1 MGNLRDDTPASERWR
16 SLPLRPGLTEKMTEK
31 QTPRNHPQGPSQVSR
46 SPDSRRGRSGAWG
59 GCGGAVGGRGGRAQG
74 SKENQPPPRRQA
86 EHTGS
91 RPAFLRQSEHTPG
104 LVITGLLP
112 CFRKKNAS
120 FPFHRNIHDPSFSW
134 NFLGL
139 SCHVRSLASALTKA
153 ISGLR
158 YFLPAM
164 LKRQK
169 TCPRNLSVCTRPPVA
184 PLLLNGNHSPLVLAV
199 THCVGAE
206 GRAQVRR

>member
-1 MGNLRDDTPASERWR
+1 MG
-16 SLPLRPGLTEKMTEK
+16 
-31 QTPRNHPQGPSQVSR
+31 H
-46 SPDSRRGRSGAWG
+46 
-59 GCGGAVGGRGGRAQG
+59 GGAVGAMGGHREGHGGRAQC
-74 SKENQPPPRRQA
+74 SQENHPPTHRQA

-91 RPAFLRQSEHTPG
+91 RPAFLRQSEHTPL

-120 FPFHRNIHDPSFSW
+120 FPFHRNIHDPPFSW

-139 SCHVRSLASALTKA
+139 SCHVSSLASALTKA

-169 TCPRNLSVCTRPPVA
+169 TCPMNLSACTRLPVA

-199 THCVGAE
+199 TH
-206 GRAQVRR
+206 